1 MERLFL
7 FANDCEI
14 TRAEKIADNAL
25 KPLLQKAI
33 KEDRE
38 VKFRGPHLFVDGE
51 LFTCEHE
58 SGKVRKKWKK

>member
-38 VKFRGPHLFVDGE
+38 VKSTGPRLSVEGE
-51 LFTCEHE
+51 LFKYEHK
-58 SGKVRKKWKK
+58 SGKVCKKWKK